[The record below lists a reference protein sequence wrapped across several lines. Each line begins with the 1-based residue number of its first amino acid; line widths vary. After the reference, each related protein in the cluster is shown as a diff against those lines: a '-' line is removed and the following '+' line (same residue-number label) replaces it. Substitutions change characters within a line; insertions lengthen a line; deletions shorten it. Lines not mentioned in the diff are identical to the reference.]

1 MKEHILFKLATRS
14 RSTKAIASIDNIIE
28 HCISDNFTI
37 LVSTDVDDTTMH
49 GFKYEHKNVIIK
61 SWFNDAKTKIFAINR
76 DMEEATRFDWDILIN
91 TSDDMVFTT
100 KGFDNIIRQDFAG
113 NLDQF
118 IHYSD
123 GNQKENISTM
133 SIMGVEYYKRFNYIY
148 HPDYKSLWCDA
159 EATDVAVMLGKY
171 KYMGDDKV
179 LFNHLHPA
187 WGLAPTDAQYQKT
200 EAQEMWEHDYKV
212 ILERKARQYDLP
224 QHLIINPPKYAKL

>member
-14 RSTKAIASIDNIIE
+14 RPTKARASIDNIIAN
-28 HCISDNFTI
+28 CLSDNFTI
-37 LVSTDVDDTTMH
+37 LVSADFDDDSM
-49 GFKYEHKNVIIK
+49 KNFNYVHPNVTIVYGISK
-61 SWFNDAKTKIFAINR
+61 SKIDAINR
-76 DMEEATRFDWDILIN
+76 DMDVAPKFDILIN
-91 TSDDMVFTT
+91 TSDDMVFQV
-100 KGFDNIIRQDFAG
+100 KGFDNIIRQDFTG
-113 NLDQF
+113 NFDQF

-133 SIMGVEYYKRFNYIY
+133 SIMGVDYYNRFNFIY

-171 KYMGDDKV
+171 KYMGDDKI
-179 LFNHLHPA
+179 LFKHLHPA

-200 EAQEMWEHDYKV
+200 EAPEMWEHDYKV
-212 ILERKARQYDLP
+212 VLERKASQYDLP

>member
-1 MKEHILFKLATRS
+1 MEEHILFKLATRS
-14 RSTKAIASIDNIIE
+14 RPEKARASINNIIE
-28 HCISDNFTI
+28 NCTSDNFTI
-37 LVSTDVDDTTMH
+37 LVSADFDDDTM
-49 GFKYEHKNVIIK
+49 KNFSYVHSNVTIVYGISK
-61 SWFNDAKTKIFAINR
+61 SKIDAINR
-76 DMEEATRFDWDILIN
+76 DMDITPKFDILIN
-91 TSDDMVFTT
+91 TSDDMVFQV

-133 SIMGVEYYKRFNYIY
+133 SIMGVDYYNRFNYIY

-159 EATDVAVMLGKY
+159 EATDVSVMLGKY
-171 KYMGDDKV
+171 RYMGDNKI
-179 LFNHLHPA
+179 LFKHLHPA

-200 EAQEMWEHDYKV
+200 EAPEMWDHDYKV

>member
-1 MKEHILFKLATRS
+1 MEEHILFKLATRS
-14 RSTKAIASIDNIIE
+14 RPEKARASINNIIE
-28 HCISDNFTI
+28 NCLSDNFTI
-37 LVSTDVDDTTMH
+37 LVSADFDDDTM
-49 GFKYEHKNVIIK
+49 KNFSYVHSNVTIVYGISK
-61 SWFNDAKTKIFAINR
+61 SKIDAINR
-76 DMEEATRFDWDILIN
+76 DMYIAPKFDILIN
-91 TSDDMVFTT
+91 TSDDMVFQV
-100 KGFDNIIRQDFAG
+100 KGFDNIIRQDFTD

-133 SIMGVEYYKRFNYIY
+133 SIMGVDYYKRFNYIY

-171 KYMGDDKV
+171 RYMGDNKI
-179 LFNHLHPA
+179 LFKHLHPA

-200 EAQEMWEHDYKV
+200 EAPEMWDHDYKV

-224 QHLIINPPKYAKL
+224 QHLIINSPKYAKL

>member
-14 RSTKAIASIDNIIE
+14 RPEKARASINNIIE
-28 HCISDNFTI
+28 NCKSNNFTI
-37 LVSTDVDDTTMH
+37 LVSVDFDDDSM
-49 GFKYEHKNVIIK
+49 KNFSYVHSNVTIVYGISK
-61 SWFNDAKTKIFAINR
+61 SKIDAINR
-76 DMEEATRFDWDILIN
+76 DLDIVKDWDILIN
-91 TSDDMVFTT
+91 TSDDMVFTN
-100 KGFDNIIRQDFAG
+100 KGFDNIIRQDFED

-133 SIMGVEYYKRFNYIY
+133 SIMGKEYYERFNYIY

-159 EATDVAVMLGKY
+159 EATEVAVLLGKY
-171 KYMGDDKV
+171 RYMGDNKI
-179 LFNHLHPA
+179 LFRHMHPA
-187 WGLAPTDAQYQKT
+187 WGLAESDAQYQKT
-200 EAQEMWEHDYKV
+200 EAPEMWEHDYKV

>member
-14 RSTKAIASIDNIIE
+14 RMQKAYNSILNIME
-28 HCISDNFTI
+28 MCQSDNYTI
-37 LVSTDVDDTTMH
+37 LLSCDFDDEAMK
-49 GFKYEHKNVIIK
+49 GFKFNDERVIICYGNSK
-61 SWFNDAKTKIFAINR
+61 SKIDAINR
-76 DMEEATRFDWDILIN
+76 DMDIAPKFDILIN

-100 KGFDNIIRQDFAG
+100 KGFDNIIRQDFEG

-133 SIMGVEYYKRFNYIY
+133 SIMGVDYYKRFNFIY
-148 HPDYKSLWCDA
+148 HPDYLSLWCDA

-179 LFNHLHPA
+179 LFRHMHPA
-187 WGLAPTDAQYQKT
+187 WNLAESDEQYQKT
-200 EAQEMWEHDYKV
+200 ESQEMWNHDYKV
-212 ILERKARQYDLP
+212 ITERKARQYDLP
-224 QHLIINPPKYAKL
+224 THLIINPPKYAKL